1 MVQILKRVENLM
13 SCLASLHLFSSEGA
27 WTKASLA
34 WTIEGVSYS
43 QHSLALR
50 TYLPS
55 ALFIE
60 QEVPATSAVLCT
72 LGPV

>member
-13 SCLASLHLFSSEGA
+13 SCLASLHLFSSKGA

-55 ALFIE
+55 AFIE
-60 QEVPATSAVLCT
+60 QKVPATSAVLCT